1 MVDIEGTSVAEDPL
15 TRPTVEASHGACDRE
30 AGAELELDQDQAHG
44 QGDGNENDNDNDQDP
59 CSTHNTTASATVG
72 TRRQTNGTIGSV
84 YSGNKIRHLKKE
96 DGIPLWR
103 KDIQFEF
110 LKLVFEDQ
118 TPVFTRYSDGA
129 RNVVFADIYLDAMA
143 RSSKTSKVLKDK
155 LQSDR
160 QAAIGMAMVCLLVNV
175 GRMNTTLNFFP
186 EMRAQLRTYH
196 PIPSLQAHQEQNT
209 DKQLQD
215 APRLKSILKGASED
229 TDQPNTLERIKRLPV
244 PRTNPVNLIFVLAQY
259 APKVSEIH
267 FFPPRDFFDLVVRST
282 LSSRSRARAFLWL
295 MWWYLESDFS
305 RGAALNNPFGP
316 GLDGEGTEGLP
327 IKVPVFESLTEEQ
340 ANEENIDTP
349 SEIEYGE
356 SKRLERKRI
365 LEEDEPTARL
375 IKRPKKDSGYDE
387 DQVSGDLASVR
398 GDRISLGGFGSAVST
413 PLHPSL
419 KRSAED
425 EEDERTPG
433 QSARARSNKKAKRD
447 PSANSSAGQQRLIL
461 KTKME
466 QTPDTASPAPP
477 GSGHPILNQFEPPLS
492 QPVPPAATTSTAPS
506 SSRRPRPLTQHQLA
520 VEQNRRQRVE
530 YMLAKRKNEEYSL
543 LRKKRESEF
552 PFARY
557 ARLLQGLPDGYDTE
571 DEEHSWGKGGL
582 IPNPLEEED
591 FGECA
596 SYYLSVIRKAAR
608 RLDRWDYEGAN
619 GPKRDRKKE
628 REERAKRRL
637 QNGLSGNGKNNGFSN
652 TANSNSATLETGSIR
667 ATPSRSKGKAPR
679 SSAKRKSA
687 AGSTVTPNKKQASSS
702 ARSKGGRART
712 GGRSGTGAA
721 GIADST
727 TNSLDVPSHGRG
739 TLSPLGPSAHAD
751 ADVEI
756 EGDDGLDDID
766 KELLGEGTGDEG
778 DETHH
783 RPASTSRSHPPRSR
797 AAHPSFDESGIDDSF
812 LADDDNDNE
821 PLTSENEVELGS
833 DIDME
838 EGNSDAASSL
848 SSSPAR
854 DIVGKVEPEAE
865 ALADDDDL
873 M

>member
-1 MVDIEGTSVAEDPL
+1 MKTRFQETLHLVSLVA
-15 TRPTVEASHGACDRE
+15 S
-30 AGAELELDQDQAHG
+30 
-44 QGDGNENDNDNDQDP
+44 
-59 CSTHNTTASATVG
+59 
-72 TRRQTNGTIGSV
+72 
-84 YSGNKIRHLKKE
+84 
-96 DGIPLWR
+96 WR
-103 KDIQFEF
+103 WF
-110 LKLVFEDQ
+110 
-118 TPVFTRYSDGA
+118 
-129 RNVVFADIYLDAMA
+129 
-143 RSSKTSKVLKDK
+143 
-155 LQSDR
+155 
-160 QAAIGMAMVCLLVNV
+160 
-175 GRMNTTLNFFP
+175 
-186 EMRAQLRTYH
+186 
-196 PIPSLQAHQEQNT
+196 SL
-209 DKQLQD
+209 
-215 APRLKSILKGASED
+215 I
-229 TDQPNTLERIKRLPV
+229 
-244 PRTNPVNLIFVLAQY
+244 
-259 APKVSEIH
+259 
-267 FFPPRDFFDLVVRST
+267 
-282 LSSRSRARAFLWL
+282 
-295 MWWYLESDFS
+295 
-305 RGAALNNPFGP
+305 
-316 GLDGEGTEGLP
+316 
-327 IKVPVFESLTEEQ
+327 SLTFSQ
-340 ANEENIDTP
+340 
-349 SEIEYGE
+349 
-356 SKRLERKRI
+356 
-365 LEEDEPTARL
+365 
-375 IKRPKKDSGYDE
+375 
-387 DQVSGDLASVR
+387 VR
-398 GDRISLGGFGSAVST
+398 GDRISLGGFGLAVST

-433 QSARARSNKKAKRD
+433 QSARARNNKKAKRD

-492 QPVPPAATTSTAPS
+492 QPVPPAATTTTAPS

-596 SYYLSVIRKAAR
+596 SYYLSVIRKATR

-637 QNGLSGNGKNNGFSN
+637 QNGLSSNGKNNGIAN

-667 ATPSRSKGKAPR
+667 GTPSRSKGKGPPR

-687 AGSTVTPNKKQASSS
+687 AGSSTTTPNKKQASSS

-712 GGRSGTGAA
+712 GGRGGTGAA

-727 TNSLDVPSHGRG
+727 KNSLDVPSHGRG

-783 RPASTSRSHPPRSR
+783 RLASTSRSHPPRSR

-838 EGNSDAASSL
+838 DGNSDAASSL

-865 ALADDDDL
+865 VLADDDDL